1 MDICRNVDG
10 ACMAGTIGVDA
21 TPLLGERSGVGNYTA
36 RLLAAQLKIEPEREF
51 LLYSNRPLENLEP
64 GLERA
69 KRISG
74 YLPSSRW
81 LWLQVMLP
89 RIVNRTEPDLI
100 HFTNALAPFYIDKP
114 YVLSIYDA
122 TLFLYS
128 RYHPRTRLLAIR
140 MMLPLAARR
149 AAAVITISQSAR
161 RDLLQILKIP
171 PEKIHVVYGAAPQHF
186 APVTNAAELARIRQ
200 KYKLPEQFLL
210 YVGTLEPR
218 KNLSRLVRAFGRL
231 KAQGQPHQLVLA
243 GPWGWAMNGFQQQIE
258 SLGLKESVQLLGY
271 IPDEDLPG
279 LYSLATVFVFPS
291 LYEGFG
297 LPPLEAMACGTP
309 VLSSKNSSLAEICG
323 DAAYLVDPL
332 DEESLA
338 EGLQRVLSDETL
350 RAELGEFGRRRAGEF
365 SWERAA
371 RETAAVYEKVLKS
384 PIINL
389 AREL

>member
-1 MDICRNVDG
+1 
-10 ACMAGTIGVDA
+10 MAGTIGVDA

-36 RLLAAQLKIEPEREF
+36 RLLAAQLKTEPEREY
-51 LLYSNRPLENLEP
+51 LLYSNRPLENLEL

-69 KRISG
+69 RQIPG
-74 YLPSSRW
+74 YLPTSRW
-81 LWLQVMLP
+81 LWMQVMLP
-89 RIVNRTEPDLI
+89 RLINQTEPDLC
-100 HFTNALAPFYIDKP
+100 HFTNALAPLWLNKP
-114 YVLSIYDA
+114 YVLSVYDA

-161 RDLLQILKIP
+161 RDLLRILKIP
-171 PEKIHVVYGAAPQHF
+171 PEKIHIVYGAAPQHF
-186 APVTNAAELARIRQ
+186 EPVTSPAELARIRQ

-218 KNLSRLVRAFGRL
+218 KNLSRLVRAFSRL
-231 KAQGQPHQLVLA
+231 KEQGQPHKLVLA
-243 GPWGWAMNGFQQQIE
+243 GPWGWSMNDFQQQIE
-258 SLGLKESVQLLGY
+258 RLELNDSVQMLGY

-332 DEESLA
+332 DEESLVA
-338 EGLQRVLSDETL
+338 GLQRVLGDETL

-371 RETAAVYEKVLKS
+371 RETAAVYDQVLKS
-384 PIINL
+384 PISNL
-389 AREL
+389 AREH

>member
-1 MDICRNVDG
+1 
-10 ACMAGTIGVDA
+10 MAGTIGVDA

-36 RLLAAQLKIEPEREF
+36 RLLAAQLKTEPDRDY

-69 KRISG
+69 RRIPG

-81 LWLQVMLP
+81 LWMQVMLP
-89 RIVNRTEPDLI
+89 RIVNQTKPDLC
-100 HFTNALAPFYIDKP
+100 HFTNALAPLWLNKP
-114 YVLSIYDA
+114 FVLSIYDA

-140 MMLPLAARR
+140 LMLPLAVRR

-161 RDLLQILKIP
+161 RDLLQVLKIP
-171 PEKIHVVYGAAPQHF
+171 PEKIHVVYGAAPRHF
-186 APVTNAAELARIRQ
+186 AQVTDTAELARIRH
-200 KYKLPEQFLL
+200 KYNLPQQFLL

-231 KAQGQPHQLVLA
+231 KEQGQPHKLVLA
-243 GPWGWAMNGFQQQIE
+243 GPWGWSMTGFRQQIE
-258 SLGLKESVQLLGY
+258 SLGLKESVQMLGY

-309 VLSSKNSSLAEICG
+309 VLSSRNSSLAEICG
-323 DAAYLVDPL
+323 EAAYLVDPL
-332 DEESLA
+332 DEESLVA
-338 EGLQRVLSDETL
+338 GLQRVLADKTL
-350 RAELGEFGRRRAGEF
+350 REELGEFGRQRAAEF

-371 RETAAVYEKVLKS
+371 KETAAVYDQILKGAVT
-384 PIINL
+384 NL
-389 AREL
+389 AQEL

>member
-1 MDICRNVDG
+1 VDG
-10 ACMAGTIGVDA
+10 ACVAGTIGVDA

-36 RLLAAQLKIEPEREF
+36 RLLAAQLKTEPERDY

-64 GLERA
+64 ELERA
-69 KRISG
+69 KRIPG
-74 YLPSSRW
+74 YLPRSRW
-81 LWLQVMLP
+81 LWMQLMLP
-89 RIVNRTEPDLI
+89 RIIRQTEPDLC
-100 HFTNALAPFYIDKP
+100 HFTNALAPIWSNKP

-140 MMLPLAARR
+140 MMLPMAVRR
-149 AAAVITISQSAR
+149 ASAVITISKSAQH
-161 RDLLQILKIP
+161 DLQQVLKIP
-171 PEKIHVVYGAAPQHF
+171 PEKIHIVYGAAPKNF
-186 APVTNAAELARIRQ
+186 EPVRNPEKLAQIRQ
-200 KYKLPEQFLL
+200 KYKLPDQFLL

-218 KNLSRLVRAFGRL
+218 KNLTRLVRAFSHL
-231 KAQGQPHQLVLA
+231 KEQGQPHKLVLA
-243 GPWGWAMNGFQQQIE
+243 GPWGWSMNGFQQQIE
-258 SLGLKESVQLLGY
+258 ELGLGESVQMLGY

-332 DEESLA
+332 DEESLL
-338 EGLQRVLSDETL
+338 EGLQRVLGDKTL
-350 RAELGEFGRRRAGEF
+350 REKLGEFGRKRAAEF

-371 RETAAVYEKVLKS
+371 RETSAVYDLVLKD
-384 PIINL
+384 PVNNL
-389 AREL
+389 AREQ